1 MKKLIIS
8 TICTFTITLVA
19 VAQEK
24 IDVMRYEYGVTFKP
38 SVVSDE
44 VKTET
49 VYLDVWDSSSR
60 FYSEGYAKRT
70 ERLTK
75 TGQLA
80 FLGVNFDMSGET
92 TFFKEIVVKEIDK
105 QYYVERI
112 SALLKIEYP
121 VNIVKWI
128 IDSATEKY
136 EGMTVQKAVGEL
148 NGRTWTVWFT
158 TEIPLIEGPYKFK
171 NLPGFVVKAVDDKQ
185 DYLFEF
191 RKSEKVQVPLHF
203 YEYEKAAIIKE
214 KDLIRAR
221 ELRANKSLKQDF
233 AEKGIQ
239 IYLEDTVENQQ
250 SMSKKIGDNTNYMEW
265 LKK

>member
-1 MKKLIIS
+1 MKRLILSIV
-8 TICTFTITLVA
+8 CALGVTLA
-19 VAQEK
+19 TLAQEK
-24 IDVMRYEYGVTFKP
+24 IEVMRYEYGVTFKP

-44 VKTET
+44 MVTET

-70 ERLTK
+70 ERLASK
-75 TGQLA
+75 DQSGFIGMNVSMA
-80 FLGVNFDMSGET
+80 GESSNFGDV
-92 TFFKEIVVKEIDK
+92 VVKKLDK
-105 QYYVERI
+105 QYYLQNV
-112 SALLKIEYP
+112 SALLKVEYP
-121 VNIVKWI
+121 LNIVKWT
-128 IDSATEKY
+128 IDSQTEKY
-136 EGMTVQKAVGEL
+136 EDMIVQKAVGEL
-148 NGRTWTVWFT
+148 NGRTWTAWFT

-203 YEYEKAAIIKE
+203 YEYEKADLTKE
-214 KDLIRAR
+214 KDLLRAR

-239 IYLEDTVENQQ
+239 INLADTVENQQ
-250 SMSKKIGDNTNYMEW
+250 MMNKKIGDKANYIEW

>member
-1 MKKLIIS
+1 MNIS
-8 TICTFTITLVA
+8 MA
-19 VAQEK
+19 GE
-24 IDVMRYEYGVTFKP
+24 
-38 SVVSDE
+38 
-44 VKTET
+44 
-49 VYLDVWDSSSR
+49 SS
-60 FYSEGYAKRT
+60 
-70 ERLTK
+70 
-75 TGQLA
+75 
-80 FLGVNFDMSGET
+80 NFVG
-92 TFFKEIVVKEIDK
+92 IVVKELDK
-105 QYYVERI
+105 QYYVQNV
-112 SALLKIEYP
+112 STLLKIEYP
-121 VNIVKWI
+121 VNIVKWT
-128 IDSATEKY
+128 IDSPTEKY

-185 DYLFEF
+185 DFLFEF

-203 YEYEKAAIIKE
+203 YEYEKAAITKE

-221 ELRANKSLKQDF
+221 ELRANKSLKQEF
-233 AEKGIQ
+233 SEKGIQ

>member
-1 MKKLIIS
+1 MKRLVMS
-8 TICTFTITLVA
+8 TICALGITV
-19 VAQEK
+19 VSMAQEK

-44 VKTET
+44 VMTET

-70 ERLTK
+70 ERLASK
-75 TGQLA
+75 DQSGLVGMNISMA
-80 FLGVNFDMSGET
+80 GESSNFVG
-92 TFFKEIVVKEIDK
+92 IVVKELDK
-105 QYYVERI
+105 QYYVQNV
-112 SALLKIEYP
+112 STLLKIEYP
-121 VNIVKWI
+121 VNIVKWT
-128 IDSATEKY
+128 IDSPTEKY

-185 DYLFEF
+185 DFLFEF

-203 YEYEKAAIIKE
+203 YEYEKAAITKE

-221 ELRANKSLKQDF
+221 ELRANKSLKQEF
-233 AEKGIQ
+233 SEKGIQ